1 MVFRVLRRTLG
12 PDELLDDLAQEVFLC
27 VFRKLPEL
35 REPQALKAFIIST
48 TVLTARAELRRRRTR
63 RAFAL
68 FDNRPS
74 IALEVTARE
83 LEAREALRR
92 FDDILNRLNARDR
105 HAFVLRFIEVMAPW
119 ATQEPLPV
127 GEAIAA
133 VATRLALSVFLM
145 LAGMMLAVNVMEICF
160 LGPMSRTAY
169 KLIAIAVGPGAL
181 YGIMS
186 FAGGETYGAMIGTFL
201 SVAIYA
207 VLFWSLMR
215 LELWDTSICVVVT
228 WILVTAANYAAYRAQ
243 GLMQDSWV

>member
-105 HAFVLRFIEVMAPW
+105 HAFVLRFIEAKEV
-119 ATQEPLPV
+119 
-127 GEAIAA
+127 IA
-133 VATRLALSVFLM
+133 VASALRVSLSTTKRCIARSWARIAFLAQRDPLLVDYITRRSSCRCARSPRVASGLARTR
-145 LAGMMLAVNVMEICF
+145 APHG
-160 LGPMSRTAY
+160 RTAR
-169 KLIAIAVGPGAL
+169 P
-181 YGIMS
+181 
-186 FAGGETYGAMIGTFL
+186 E
-201 SVAIYA
+201 
-207 VLFWSLMR
+207 
-215 LELWDTSICVVVT
+215 
-228 WILVTAANYAAYRAQ
+228 
-243 GLMQDSWV
+243 